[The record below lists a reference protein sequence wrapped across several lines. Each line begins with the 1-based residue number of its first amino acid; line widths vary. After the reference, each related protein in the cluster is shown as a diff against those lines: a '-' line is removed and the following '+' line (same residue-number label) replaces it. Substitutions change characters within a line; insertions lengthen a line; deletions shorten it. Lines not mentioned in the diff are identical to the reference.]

1 MTSEYKNKA
10 KNLSSELFFCRL
22 NIFVLFII
30 STSENTIRDIV
41 LRKHSHLKKSSK
53 NKGGPIK
60 REKTNYPFKG
70 VTQETHRQGT
80 KKKNK
85 STSHFNVIHYKNP

>member
-41 LRKHSHLKKSSK
+41 LRKHSHLKKAAK
-53 NKGGPIK
+53 IK
-60 REKTNYPFKG
+60 
-70 VTQETHRQGT
+70 VD
-80 KKKNK
+80 
-85 STSHFNVIHYKNP
+85 

>member
-41 LRKHSHLKKSSK
+41 LRKHSHKKSSK
-53 NKGGPIK
+53 NKGGLIK
-60 REKTNYPFKG
+60 KR
-70 VTQETHRQGT
+70 
-80 KKKNK
+80 KNEL
-85 STSHFNVIHYKNP
+85 SF

>member
-10 KNLSSELFFCRL
+10 KKLSSELFFCRL

-53 NKGGPIK
+53 NKSGPIK
-60 REKTNYPFKG
+60 
-70 VTQETHRQGT
+70 
-80 KKKNK
+80 K
-85 STSHFNVIHYKNP
+85 SDVSSEYYKRRNELSF